1 MNDEDMICIGC
12 GKHPSQLSEYVEA
25 AADEPEYFT
34 DAADYVPIITT
45 RLDSAMTALR
55 NTGMTALRWG
65 CLGIGFNIAN
75 RVMDYVIDSA
85 VGHVTWLAWLSN

>member
-1 MNDEDMICIGC
+1 
-12 GKHPSQLSEYVEA
+12 
-25 AADEPEYFT
+25 
-34 DAADYVPIITT
+34 
-45 RLDSAMTALR
+45 MTALR

>member
-1 MNDEDMICIGC
+1 
-12 GKHPSQLSEYVEA
+12 
-25 AADEPEYFT
+25 
-34 DAADYVPIITT
+34 
-45 RLDSAMTALR
+45 MTALR
-55 NTGMTALRWG
+55 NTGMTALKWS